1 MVPIKEALTFD
12 DVTLAPKY
20 SEILPSDVDTSIKLT
35 ETLKLKIP
43 LLSSAMDT
51 VTESKMAIAIAKSGG
66 LGIIHRNLDIKKQ
79 ILEIKKVK
87 KQKLLVGAAVGAGPN
102 EFNRAEG
109 ILKENIDMIV
119 VDTAHGHTKKVSE
132 IIKFIKKNKNKRT
145 ALCAGNIAT
154 PEAAKFL
161 LKLGVDII
169 KEGVD
174 LIVVDTAHGHT
185 KKVGE
190 IIRFIKKIK
199 NNKIALCAGNIATPE
214 AAKYLIK
221 LGVDIIK
228 IGIGPGSICTT
239 RLVAG
244 IGVPQLSAILSVRN
258 GIKNKNVKIISDGG
272 IKYSGDLAKAFAA
285 GADAVMIGSL
295 FAGTDE
301 TPGKLI
307 KKNGKLFKSFRG
319 MGSVGAMNKGSA
331 DRYFQTKQKDSSK
344 YVPEGVEGF
353 VKYKGDVGSIVYKL
367 IGGLKSSMGYLG
379 SKNIIKLRN
388 KPNFVKITKA
398 GFYESMVHN
407 VDVVKNDSKY

>member
-12 DVTLAPKY
+12 DVTLMPKY
-20 SEILPSDVDTSIKLT
+20 SEILPSETDTSVSLT
-35 ETLKLKIP
+35 KNLKLKIP

-66 LGIIHRNLDIKKQ
+66 LGVIHRNLDIKKQ
-79 ILEIKKVK
+79 IFEIQKVK
-87 KQKLLVGAAVGAGPN
+87 NQKLLVGAAVGAGIK
-102 EFNRAEG
+102 EFIRVKA
-109 ILKENIDMIV
+109 
-119 VDTAHGHTKKVSE
+119 
-132 IIKFIKKNKNKRT
+132 
-145 ALCAGNIAT
+145 
-154 PEAAKFL
+154 
-161 LKLGVDII
+161 II

-190 IIRFIKKIK
+190 IIKFIKKSQGK
-199 NNKIALCAGNIATPE
+199 KKITLCAGNIATPE
-214 AAKYLIK
+214 AAKFLIN

-228 IGIGPGSICTT
+228 VGIGPGSICTT

-258 GIKNKNVKIISDGG
+258 NIKDNKIKIISDGG

-301 TPGKLI
+301 APGKLI
-307 KKNGKLFKSFRG
+307 KKKGKLFKSFRG
-319 MGSVGAMNKGSA
+319 MGSIGAMNKGSA
-331 DRYFQTKQKDSSK
+331 DRYFQVKQEDVSK

-353 VKYKGDVGSIVYKL
+353 VKYKGDVEKIIYKL

-379 SKNIIKLRN
+379 SKNILKLRN

>member
-1 MVPIKEALTFD
+1 MIMVPIKEALTFD
-12 DVTLAPKY
+12 DVTLVPKY
-20 SEILPSDVDTSIKLT
+20 SEILPSEVDTSIKLT
-35 ETLKLKIP
+35 NNLKLRIP

-51 VTESKMAIAIAKSGG
+51 VTESKMAIAIAKAGG
-66 LGIIHRNLDIKKQ
+66 LGVIHRNLDIKTQ
-79 ILEIKKVK
+79 ISEIKKVK
-87 KQKLLVGAAVGAGPN
+87 IKKLLVGAAVGAGPS
-102 EFNRAEG
+102 EFKRADA

-132 IIKFIKKNKNKRT
+132 IIKFIKKRKNKKT

-169 KEGVD
+169 KV
-174 LIVVDTAHGHT
+174 
-185 KKVGE
+185 
-190 IIRFIKKIK
+190 
-199 NNKIALCAGNIATPE
+199 
-214 AAKYLIK
+214 
-221 LGVDIIK
+221 
-228 IGIGPGSICTT
+228 GIGPGYICTT

-244 IGVPQLSAILSVRN
+244 IGVPQLSAILTVRN
-258 GIKNKNVKIISDGG
+258 GVKNKNVKIISDGG

-285 GADAVMIGSL
+285 GADAVMVGSL

-307 KKNGKLFKSFRG
+307 RRGGKLFKSFRG

-331 DRYFQTKQKDSSK
+331 DRYFQSKQKDIAK

-353 VKYKGDVGSIVYKL
+353 AKYKGKVEKIIFKL

-379 SKNIIKLRN
+379 SKQIKYLRN
-388 KPNFVKITKA
+388 KPRFVKITKA

-407 VDVVKNDSKY
+407 VDIVKSDD

>member
-20 SEILPSDVDTSIKLT
+20 SEILPSEVNTTTQLT
-35 ETLKLKIP
+35 KNLKLKIP

-66 LGIIHRNLDIKKQ
+66 IGVIHRNLDIKNQ
-79 ILEIKKVK
+79 IQEIKKVK

-102 EFNRAEG
+102 EFERA
-109 ILKENIDMIV
+109 D
-119 VDTAHGHTKKVSE
+119 A
-132 IIKFIKKNKNKRT
+132 
-145 ALCAGNIAT
+145 
-154 PEAAKFL
+154 
-161 LKLGVDII
+161 II

-190 IIRFIKKIK
+190 IIKFIKKFK
-199 NNKIALCAGNIATPE
+199 NKRAALCAGNIATPE
-214 AAKYLIK
+214 AAKFLIK

-228 IGIGPGSICTT
+228 VGIGPGSICTT

-244 IGVPQLSAILSVRN
+244 IGVPQLSAILTVRN
-258 GIKNKNVKIISDGG
+258 GVKNKNIKIISDGG

-285 GADAVMIGSL
+285 GADAVMVGSL

-307 KKNGKLFKSFRG
+307 KRGGKLFKSFRG

-331 DRYFQTKQKDSSK
+331 DRYFQSKQKDISK
-344 YVPEGVEGF
+344 YVPEGVDGF
-353 VKYKGDVGSIVYKL
+353 ARYKGKVEKIIFKL

-379 SKNIIKLRN
+379 SKQIKYLRN
-388 KPNFVKITKA
+388 KPQFVKITKA

-407 VDVVKNDSKY
+407 VDIVKSDD

>member
-20 SEILPSDVDTSIKLT
+20 SEILPSDADTSVSLT
-35 ETLKLKIP
+35 KHLKLKIP

-51 VTESKMAIAIAKSGG
+51 VTESRMAIAIAKAGG
-66 LGIIHRNLDIKKQ
+66 IGVIHRNLDIKKQ
-79 ILEIKKVK
+79 LSEIKKVK
-87 KQKLLVGAAVGAGPN
+87 KQNLIVGAAVGAAPN
-102 EFNRAEG
+102 EFIRA
-109 ILKENIDMIV
+109 KE
-119 VDTAHGHTKKVSE
+119 
-132 IIKFIKKNKNKRT
+132 
-145 ALCAGNIAT
+145 
-154 PEAAKFL
+154 
-161 LKLGVDII
+161 II

-185 KKVGE
+185 KKVAE
-190 IIRFIKKIK
+190 IVKYIKKIK
-199 NNKIALCAGNIATPE
+199 TNRIALCAGNIATPE
-214 AAKYLIK
+214 AAKFLIK

-244 IGVPQLSAILSVRN
+244 IGVPQLSAILAARS
-258 GIKNKNVKIISDGG
+258 GLKNKNVKIISDGG

-295 FAGTDE
+295 FAGTNE

-307 KKNGKLFKSFRG
+307 KKNGQLFKSFRG

-331 DRYFQTKQKDSSK
+331 DRYFQKKQKDSSK

-353 VKYKGDVGSIVYKL
+353 VKYKGDVGSIIYKL

-379 SKNIIKLRN
+379 SKTIIKLRN
-388 KPNFVKITKA
+388 KPQFVKITKA

-407 VDVVKNDSKY
+407 VDQIIK